1 MTDPRD
7 RFFTDEE
14 YEAAASIAEKVFS
27 ELSEKNK
34 AYIREN
40 PVPWDHHFSLGLHI
54 RNHYLFTNSDSPL
67 YSAPGFDA
75 DVTSHAIVE
84 MVIEKVL
91 QEGEKQQD

>member
-7 RFFTDEE
+7 WFITDEE
-14 YEAAASIAEKVFS
+14 YEAAAEIAEKVFS

-54 RNHYLFTNSDSPL
+54 RNHYLFTDKESPL
-67 YSAPGFDA
+67 FTVPGFDA
-75 DVTSHAIVE
+75 DTTSHGIVE

>member
-7 RFFTDEE
+7 WFFTDEE

-40 PVPWDHHFSLGLHI
+40 PNPLHYHFSLGLHI
-54 RNHYLFTNSDSPL
+54 RNHYLFTNSESPL
-67 YSAPGFDA
+67 YSVPGFDA
-75 DVTSHAIVE
+75 DVTSGEIVE